1 MLGLLLSCTALQL
14 PSSKQAPSTR
24 RAVLGSGAA
33 VAAALALP
41 GTASAGLK
49 SCKGGSQNCYSTAG
63 PPGKNEL
70 TKWSWPSGMSRA
82 DAAKSLKSVLDAYPQ
97 SGQVPWHA
105 RGEPCAFATCS
116 EARLRLLHR
125 MASMAVA
132 GRSLRTSSLLPD
144 TRGTSSSPPARATS
158 PSSSTAAS
166 LSPTTWRSASRTTL

>member
-97 SGQVPWHA
+97 SGQVLGMRA
-105 RGEPCAFATCS
+105 APCAFATCS
-116 EARLRLLHR
+116 EVRLRLLHR